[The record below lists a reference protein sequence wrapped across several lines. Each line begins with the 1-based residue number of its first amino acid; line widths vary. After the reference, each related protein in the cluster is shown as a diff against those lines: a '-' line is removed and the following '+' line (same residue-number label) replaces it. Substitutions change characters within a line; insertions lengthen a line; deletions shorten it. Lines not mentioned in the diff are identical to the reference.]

1 MEKTGIVYFAPNL
14 ETWHLDNAPGINN
27 DGLTY
32 EKEAI
37 YVGDFVKDDR
47 KNAPIHFGV
56 DDNLLLHWQNS
67 VHTLLQNGIE
77 IPVPLE
83 HTTDPTKN
91 RGKVVGA
98 RIGENSA
105 GKKALFTKIRFND
118 AEAAK
123 LATSADISIFV
134 PPDFTDGIGRTYQRP
149 IRHVA
154 LTNYPTIP
162 GLSKFQPIAASF
174 TPGQQQPVNPQVP
187 PTAVSGPQQPSAPSA
202 LLPLAQQL
210 GVPNPEQL
218 DDAAITTAIVGVFQL
233 MKDKIDELESGGDN
247 NQNQN
252 QYNQDQN
259 DKDGNGNPPPNFGN
273 GKKKM
278 KNKMPPAF
286 AASFG
291 KMLKDNRT
299 AKIDALVAAGCIL
312 PAVREDMLKL
322 YCSDPAL
329 TLSLDA
335 IDENAADV
343 TDTQFDGIIEAL
355 KKNRA
360 LTPGE
365 KSGPQI
371 KGAMALSNPA
381 NGDDEANILVRDA
394 EPAQKNLQRVIK
406 YHARYSSY

>member
-1 MEKTGIVYFAPNL
+1 MERAGIVYFAPNL
-14 ETWHLDNAPGINN
+14 ETWQLDNAPTS

-37 YVGDFVKDDR
+37 YVGNFIKDDK
-47 KNAPIHFGV
+47 KNPPIRFDV

-67 VHTLLQNGIE
+67 VHSLLANQIE

-98 RIGENSA
+98 RVAENSA
-105 GKKALFTKIRFND
+105 GKKALYTKIRFND

-134 PPDFTDGIGRTYQRP
+134 PPEFTDGKGRTYRRP

-162 GLSKFQPIAASF
+162 GLGKFQPIAASF
-174 TPGQQQPVNPQVP
+174 TPGQQMQQPQAPPQNIQNAP
-187 PTAVSGPQQPSAPSA
+187 PQQPPQQPQAPSP

-210 GVPNPEQL
+210 GVPQAETL
-218 DDAAITTAIVGVFQL
+218 DDAAITTAIIGVFQL
-233 MKDKIDELESGGDN
+233 MKDKIDELEGHDP
-247 NQNQN
+247 NQPEYQ
-252 QYNQDQN
+252 QQDDTSQQ
-259 DKDGNGNPPPNFGN
+259 PPN

-278 KNKMPPAF
+278 KTKLPPAF

-299 AKIDALVAAGCIL
+299 AKLDALVTAGCIL
-312 PAVREDMLKL
+312 PPTRDALVAQF
-322 YCSDPAL
+322 CSEPAL
-329 TLSLDA
+329 ALSLNSIDDNAEEISDKDFDA
-335 IDENAADV
+335 V
-343 TDTQFDGIIEAL
+343 VEAL

-360 LTPGE
+360 LKPGE

-371 KGAMALSNPA
+371 KGAVALSNSLLE
-381 NGDDEANILVRDA
+381 NGDDETNALVKDA
-394 EPAQKNLQRVIK
+394 ERRAKEFANN
-406 YHARYSSY
+406 